1 MYNCGRGITITMLEV
16 MKYPYR
22 FWLYGISM
30 MLVGL
35 VGIVGN
41 TAQIFLFAKKVTIR
55 VGQYLSL

>member
-1 MYNCGRGITITMLEV
+1 MLEV